1 MNERPILGLVR
12 VWSNERFWVESDT
25 APEIEM
31 GPIRRRD
38 IAARRL
44 SAHLARMAKLFFS
57 YSHKDE
63 DLRNELETHLATLKR
78 EGLIEALHDRRI
90 PAGAQLD
97 NAIDAY
103 LEEADVILCLVS
115 PDFINSEYC
124 YSREM
129 TRALERDASGE
140 AKVIPV
146 IVRHCDWPNTP
157 LAKLRGTP
165 RDNRPVKSW
174 LDRDEAWLDV
184 ARDVRTALL
193 AAGGGA
199 GAVRGD
205 AAPVAM
211 PASHAAPVVARP
223 RSANVAVERRFTD
236 LDRDRFVRQ
245 TFEFVTEF
253 FANSLAEAQARAPD
267 VEGSIVN
274 LDANRFTA
282 AAYRDGRKAAAITVF
297 MGGMSRTGREISF
310 QLSDDGATNTSNG
323 SFYVTDDEGELAF
336 KNLFGSFGRSQE
348 RLVAPEDV
356 AEQIWS
362 AFFDPMSR
370 SR

>member
-1 MNERPILGLVR
+1 MNERPDLGSEDEVTS
-12 VWSNERFWVESDT
+12 VCFWV
-25 APEIEM
+25 AAAI
-31 GPIRRRD
+31 GIGLIRRRH
-38 IAARRL
+38 IAARGL
-44 SAHLARMAKLFFS
+44 SAHLVRMTKLFFS

-63 DLRNELETHLATLKR
+63 NLRNELETHLATLRR
-78 EGLIEALHDRRI
+78 EGLIEAFHDRRI
-90 PAGAQLD
+90 PAGAHLD
-97 NAIDAY
+97 DAIDAY

-115 PDFINSEYC
+115 PDFIDSEYC

-129 TRALERDASGE
+129 TRALEKDAAGE

-157 LAKLRGTP
+157 LAKLRGTT

-174 LDRDEAWLDV
+174 PDRDEAWLDV
-184 ARDVRTALL
+184 ARDVRIALL
-193 AAGGGA
+193 AASGRA
-199 GAVRGD
+199 LASTADAV
-205 AAPVAM
+205 PVAGQ
-211 PASHAAPVVARP
+211 ASQTAPVVQRP

-253 FANSLAEAQARAPD
+253 FANSLAEVQARALH

-310 QLSDDGATNTSNG
+310 HLSDDGATNTSNG
-323 SFYVTDDEGELAF
+323 SFYISDDEGELAF
-336 KNLFGSFGRSQE
+336 KSLFGSFRGSQE
-348 RLVAPEDV
+348 KLVGSEEV

-362 AFFDPMSR
+362 AFFEPLSR
-370 SR
+370 TR